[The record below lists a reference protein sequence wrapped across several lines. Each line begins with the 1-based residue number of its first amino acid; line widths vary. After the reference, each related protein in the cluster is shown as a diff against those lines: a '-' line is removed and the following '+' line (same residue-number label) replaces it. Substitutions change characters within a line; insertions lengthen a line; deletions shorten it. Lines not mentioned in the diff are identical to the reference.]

1 MDKDFWEAILETREI
16 EFRRTKETRQM
27 IYDLKMVV
35 IELLGMLMRN
45 GSIEPSQYRE
55 ICNLMTKGEESDG

>member
-16 EFRRTKETRQM
+16 EFRRTKETREM
-27 IYDLKMVV
+27 IHNLKMTVV
-35 IELLGMLMRN
+35 TLLGMLVRN
-45 GSIEPSQYRE
+45 GSINPSQYQE